1 MWGGVHKASNVRKCR
16 FKHIQLY
23 RLEKV
28 GLKALLDSSQPDVL
42 QAASVFQGHE
52 KVGFKNTLLRRL
64 EKVDLKALGFRR
76 DGRSRNPKFGSLP
89 KPLQKR
95 TVWMSFFF
103 WRIVA
108 RDQCVR
114 MSFWALV
121 CVLWGGVRKGS
132 SVWKCRLKHIQ
143 LHRIENVG

>member
-1 MWGGVHKASNVRKCR
+1 MEKCK

-28 GLKALLDSSQPDVL
+28 DLKALLDSSQPDVL
-42 QAASVFQGHE
+42 QAASVFQCHE
-52 KVGFKNTLLRRL
+52 KVGFKITLLRRL
-64 EKVDLKALGFRR
+64 EKVDLKARGFRR

-95 TVWMSFFF
+95 TVWRSLWVLF
-103 WRIVA
+103 
-108 RDQCVR
+108 
-114 MSFWALV
+114 

-132 SVWKCRLKHIQ
+132 NVWKCRFKLIQ
-143 LHRIENVG
+143 FHRLEMLA